1 MKVLKELPDNL
12 LKILSR
18 GFTVWLIIIGAEIL
32 HGILRTLFLEPFVGD
47 FRARQI
53 AVLTGAL
60 IILTIAFFFVGWLR
74 AANYFQ
80 LFIIGIF
87 WLILTISFEIILG
100 RFVLNLS
107 WERIGEDY
115 NILNGGLLPFGLLVL
130 LFSPLI
136 AAKIRKIV

>member
-1 MKVLKELPDNL
+1 MTENL
-12 LKILSR
+12 SKIFFRALV
-18 GFTVWLIIIGAEIL
+18 VWLIIIGAEIL

-60 IILTIAFFFVGWLR
+60 IILSIAFFFVKWLR
-74 AANYFQ
+74 AANYYR
-80 LFIIGIF
+80 LFAVGFF
-87 WLILTISFEIILG
+87 WLILTVSFEIVLG
-100 RFVLNLS
+100 KFVLNLS
-107 WERIGEDY
+107 WERILEDY
-115 NILNGGLLPFGLLVL
+115 NIFSGGLLPIGLLIL